1 MLVKMMQE
9 GVQRN
14 KDQAVDRGR
23 LQINVTSEI
32 TAYPIENATIS
43 ISYTGVPNSILEQ
56 LQTNQVGQTE
66 VVELDTPPLEYSLDQ
81 TIEEQP
87 YSEYTLQVNAPGFE
101 PISIA
106 GAEILADVTALQD
119 VRLHPLVEDAEPEV
133 YAIPAH
139 TLYGEYPPKIPE
151 DEIKPID
158 ESGEIVLSRVVIP
171 EYVIVHDGSPRDSTA
186 TNYYV
191 KYKDYIKNVASSEI
205 YATWTE
211 NAIRANVLAI
221 MSFTLNRVYT
231 EYYRNRGYDFT
242 ITSSTAFDHK
252 WIPNRNYFDTISTI
266 VDELFADY
274 LSRPNVRQPIL
285 TQYCDGRRVQCPNW
299 LTQWGSQSLGEQG
312 YSAIEILRYYY
323 GDDIYIN
330 TAQEVSGVPSSWP
343 GYDLENGASGEK
355 VRQIQEQLNVVAE
368 AYPLIPK
375 IAVDGIYGPATAE
388 AVRVFQSIFGLP
400 QTGVVDYRTWYK
412 ISEIYVGVS
421 RIAELR

>member
-133 YAIPAH
+133 YVIPAH

-221 MSFTLNRVYT
+221 MSFSLNRVYT

-252 WIPNRNYFDTISTI
+252 WIPKRNYYDTISTI

-274 LSRPNVRQPIL
+274 LSRPNVTQRIL

-388 AVRVFQSIFGLP
+388 AVRVFQSVFGLP